1 MLNPADTL
9 TTTLTTLKTR
19 MENYFAGDEVI
30 NLTIS
35 DSESSDGAV
44 TDTELDEPA
53 PVVHEISDS
62 SDTELEELAPA
73 VHGSD
78 EEEGG
83 SAAIT
88 PRIRRR
94 SSRRNSNGSSV
105 GTLTRSRT
113 KRARKLSDFL
123 PPPVSCKLAV
133 RRLEDHLGAP

>member
-30 NLTIS
+30 DLTIS

-62 SDTELEELAPA
+62 SDTELEEPAPA
-73 VHGSD
+73 GHGSD
-78 EEEGG
+78 EEEG
-83 SAAIT
+83 AAVT
-88 PRIRRR
+88 PKIRRR